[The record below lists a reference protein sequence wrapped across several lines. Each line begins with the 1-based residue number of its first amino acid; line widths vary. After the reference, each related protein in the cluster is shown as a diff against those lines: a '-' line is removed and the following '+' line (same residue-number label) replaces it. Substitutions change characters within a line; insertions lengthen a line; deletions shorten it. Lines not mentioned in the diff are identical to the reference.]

1 VTSVTAPRGRAA
13 VVNQPQPGL
22 AERGLRRAPGRPG
35 EFGTVQLVAIELAVV
50 VVGLS
55 LLSGSPVLIGVAA
68 VVAILA
74 LVTALSRAGGWWG
87 YQIVSL
93 GLALRRRQR
102 ERRSVASRRSEAG
115 AVQLVSP
122 RLEVYGYDD
131 RGSQLGVGQ
140 DEDGWFAAIAVGVAD
155 EVLGQ
160 LGQALRLERLI
171 RLLDE
176 GTARPSTVQFV
187 SLRVP
192 APSSLLG
199 GRTPAIESYLDLA
212 RRVTGGHPG
221 PAEHLTWIA
230 VRLTPADAIEAAV
243 DRGGGTDGV
252 HRALAAVVGRV
263 SKILGTAGVN
273 FRVLDAAGLTEAL
286 EVSCGLDHVMEP
298 GAVRSA
304 TVADEQ
310 WRAWRAVGLQHAAFE
325 VERWP
330 DRFDPSLLNVLTS
343 APAERLVVAVT
354 VRPRGPEFG
363 LRTVVRVMAV
373 PDRLGLAVRTVRE
386 HATSLGIRLRPMH
399 GLHGP
404 AVYASAPTGGGAL

>member
-1 VTSVTAPRGRAA
+1 M
-13 VVNQPQPGL
+13 
-22 AERGLRRAPGRPG
+22 
-35 EFGTVQLVAIELAVV
+35 
-50 VVGLS
+50 
-55 LLSGSPVLIGVAA
+55 
-68 VVAILA
+68 
-74 LVTALSRAGGWWG
+74 ALSRAGGWWG
-87 YQIVSL
+87 YQTVAL

-102 ERRSVASRRSEAG
+102 ERAKYSRAG
-115 AVQLVSP
+115 TVQLVAP
-122 RLEVYGYDD
+122 RLAVYGYDD
-131 RGSQLGVGQ
+131 RGSQIGLGQ
-140 DEDGWFAAIAVGVAD
+140 DGDGWFAAIAVGVAD

-192 APSSLLG
+192 SPSSLLG
-199 GRTPAIESYLDLA
+199 ARTPAIESYLDLA

-221 PAEHLTWIA
+221 PAEHLTWVA
-230 VRLTPADAIEAAV
+230 VRLHPADAIEAAV

-263 SKILGTAGVN
+263 GKILGTAGVN

-286 EVSCGLDHVMEP
+286 EVACGLDHVMEP

-304 TVADEQ
+304 SVADEQ
-310 WRAWRAVGLQHAAFE
+310 WRGWRAVGLQHAAFE

-343 APAERLVVAVT
+343 APAERIVVSVT

-386 HATSLGIRLRPMH
+386 HASSLGIRLRPMH
-399 GLHGP
+399 GQHGP
-404 AVYASAPTGGGAL
+404 AVYASAPTGGGGR

>member
-1 VTSVTAPRGRAA
+1 VTSVTAPRGRA
-13 VVNQPQPGL
+13 VVANQPASGTGAPAVG
-22 AERGLRRAPGRPG
+22 GLRRAPGRPG
-35 EFGTVQLVAIELAVV
+35 EFGTVQLVAVEVAIVL
-50 VVGLS
+50 VGLS
-55 LLSGSPVLIGVAA
+55 LLAGSPVVIGVA
-68 VVAILA
+68 VLIAILA
-74 LVTALSRAGGWWG
+74 LVMTLSRAGGWWG
-87 YQIVSL
+87 YQTVAL

-102 ERRSVASRRSEAG
+102 ERRSVATRHSEAG

-131 RGSQLGVGQ
+131 RGSQIGVGQ

-221 PAEHLTWIA
+221 PAEHLTWVA
-230 VRLTPADAIEAAV
+230 VRLNPADAIEAAV
-243 DRGGGTDGV
+243 DRGGGTEGV

-263 SKILGTAGVN
+263 GKILGTAGVN

-286 EVSCGLDHVMEP
+286 EVACGLDHVMEP

-304 TVADEQ
+304 SVADEQ

-330 DRFDPSLLNVLTS
+330 ARFDPSLLNVLTS
-343 APAERLVVAVT
+343 RSE
-354 VRPRGPEFG
+354 
-363 LRTVVRVMAV
+363 
-373 PDRLGLAVRTVRE
+373 E
-386 HATSLGIRLRPMH
+386 HTSELQSH
-399 GLHGP
+399 
-404 AVYASAPTGGGAL
+404 A